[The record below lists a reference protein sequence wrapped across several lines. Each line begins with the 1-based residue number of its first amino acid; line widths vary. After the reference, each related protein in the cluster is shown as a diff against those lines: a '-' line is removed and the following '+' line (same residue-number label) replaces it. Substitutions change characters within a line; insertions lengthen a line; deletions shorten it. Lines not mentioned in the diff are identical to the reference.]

1 VRQLVILLDES
12 RSPYHPMR
20 VSKVRSLRSREL
32 NGNGAVLDFVGR
44 AAFSTQGAKVM
55 SSRPNIEAL
64 HVEKKSV
71 GGCLSNC
78 SWRTNASFLRVKLDV
93 LSRLGNGVKVRSL
106 RALVQTNRSRL
117 WAKVGQNN
125 QAMRMAKS
133 EIFTHD
139 ASHEPRS
146 HSQPDENVQSEVFT
160 FSSGDREGR
169 RP

>member
-106 RALVQTNRSRL
+106 RAFVQTNRPRL

-139 ASHEPRS
+139 ASHEPRF

-160 FSSGDREGR
+160 FSSGDREGQ
-169 RP
+169 